1 MNSEASLALIYIWN
15 RQETIFYIM
24 SISQAIQ
31 LAEAIEG

>member
-1 MNSEASLALIYIWN
+1 MNSEANQALIYIWN
-15 RQETIFYIM
+15 RQETIFHIK